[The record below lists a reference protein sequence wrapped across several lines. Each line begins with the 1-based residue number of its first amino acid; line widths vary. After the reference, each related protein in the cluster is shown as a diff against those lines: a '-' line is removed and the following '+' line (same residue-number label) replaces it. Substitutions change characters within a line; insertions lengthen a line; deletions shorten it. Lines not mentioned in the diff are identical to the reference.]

1 MKSKMKFSLKAGE
14 RIFVNGAVLR
24 AENRVK
30 ISLLNDASFLLEAYV
45 MPVDQATSPLR
56 RAYFLIQAIILSPT
70 DKKLMQSQFETSF
83 PELRTL
89 YESHPEVKVLDKV
102 FRLVTDDGKYFD
114 ALKKLKSVFHLDDKV
129 STPSDDLTL
138 AVA

>member
-30 ISLLNDASFLLEAYV
+30 LSLLNDASFLLEAYV

-56 RAYFLIQAIILSPT
+56 RSYFLIQAIILSPT
-70 DKKLMQSQFETSF
+70 DKKLMQSQFEASF
-83 PELRTL
+83 QELRTL
-89 YESHPEVKVLDKV
+89 YESLPEVKVLDKV

-114 ALKKLKSVFHLDDKV
+114 ALRKLKGIFHLDDEISKPAGV
-129 STPSDDLTL
+129 LILS
-138 AVA
+138 VA